1 MPVRKLKASAKKLV
15 KKLSGG
21 KAASKPA
28 AASATKAAK
37 PKKHVGDVLGIST
50 ARVPKGT
57 PRATKDTG
65 GRPKGIELPAASR
78 PQRSRRARLGRI
90 V

>member
-1 MPVRKLKASAKKLV
+1 MPVRKLKASASKMV

-21 KAASKPA
+21 KAGSKPA
-28 AASATKAAK
+28 AASAKTAAK
-37 PKKHVGDVLGIST
+37 PKKHVGDVLGLST

-57 PRATKDTG
+57 PRATADKG
-65 GRPKGIELPAASR
+65 GRPKGIELPSASKR
-78 PQRSRRARLGRI
+78 LPRRVRLGRI